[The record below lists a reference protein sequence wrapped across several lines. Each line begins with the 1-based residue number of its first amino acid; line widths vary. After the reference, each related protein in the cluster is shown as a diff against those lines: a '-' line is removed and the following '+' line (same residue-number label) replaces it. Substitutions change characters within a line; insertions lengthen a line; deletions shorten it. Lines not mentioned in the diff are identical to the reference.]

1 MSKFKKRSKFLL
13 AVLVIFSMIVAG
25 LPVGKVQ
32 AGTLTYT
39 SDSLSTSAPSQS
51 TGVEHTITFR
61 GTTNIATVN
70 TLQVTLPSTSWMSGA
85 GTLTATGFSQ
95 SGPFAVT
102 ALPGTLVANVDI
114 NGVISITGI
123 TVGLLA
129 STTYG
134 VRLQSLG
141 ASLYT
146 PAAVGVYGVGVES
159 RVGAATQD
167 TQTARV
173 AVIASVG
180 VNADVSSSLSFS
192 IDAVA
197 SAQTVAGE
205 ITDVTTTSTTVPFG
219 TLTAGVH
226 REAAHGLTIATNASN
241 GFTVRVE
248 QSADLT
254 SGSDIIAAVTSTN
267 TTPAVWPT
275 VSTGGRFGYH
285 TLDGVLGTGTT
296 TRFATLNT
304 FAQFATTAYEVS
316 YMSGPTASNTDQIL
330 YKVEVANDQPA
341 GSYSNTINYIA
352 TPVF

>member
-1 MSKFKKRSKFLL
+1 MRKFKKGKFLL
-13 AVLVIFSMIVAG
+13 VWMLIFAMIVAG
-25 LPVGKVQ
+25 LPVGQVQ
-32 AGTLTYT
+32 AGTLTYV
-39 SDSLSTSAPSQS
+39 SDGLSTSAPSQS

-85 GTLTATGFSQ
+85 GTLTATGYSQ
-95 SGPFAVT
+95 TVPFPVT

-129 STTYG
+129 TTTYG

-146 PAAVGVYGVGVES
+146 PAAVGVYGVGIES
-159 RVGAATQD
+159 RVTAAIQD

-173 AVIASVG
+173 AIIASVG
-180 VNADVSSSLSFS
+180 VSADVSSSLSFS

-197 SAQTVAGE
+197 SGLTVAGE
-205 ITDVTTTSTTVPFG
+205 ITDVASTSTTVPFG
-219 TLTAGVH
+219 TLTAGTH
-226 REAAHGLTIATNASN
+226 REAAHGLTVATNASN
-241 GFTVRVE
+241 GFTVKAK

-254 SGSDIIAAVTSTN
+254 SGSDTIAAVTATN

-285 TLDGVLGTGTT
+285 ALDAVLGTGTT
-296 TRFATLNT
+296 TRFAVNDT
-304 FAQFATTAYEVS
+304 FAQFSTTAYEVS
-316 YMSGPTASNTDQIL
+316 FMSGPTASNTDQVL
-330 YKVEVANDQPA
+330 YKVEVANNQPA
-341 GSYSNTINYIA
+341 GSYSNTINYMA